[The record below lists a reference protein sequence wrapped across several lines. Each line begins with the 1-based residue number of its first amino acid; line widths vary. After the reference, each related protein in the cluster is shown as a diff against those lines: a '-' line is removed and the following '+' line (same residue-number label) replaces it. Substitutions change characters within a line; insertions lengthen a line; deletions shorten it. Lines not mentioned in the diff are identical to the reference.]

1 MFPLRDENPTELMP
15 LGTVL
20 LIGITAAVWVMVQG
34 AGLSMDALGDSICKY
49 GAIPA
54 EVTGR
59 DDGAGTGPCGLGG
72 LTWQSVLTSI
82 FLHGG
87 WMHIVGNMW
96 FLWIFGNNVEDAM
109 GHARFLA
116 FYLVAGCLAAAAQIS
131 VAPEAVV
138 PMVGASGAVS
148 GVMGAYLVLY
158 PRARVDTLF
167 FFFVFVRVIPLP
179 AWMMLG
185 YWMLIQLFASAMSPP
200 GAGGGVAYMAHVGGF
215 VAGLVLAIPL
225 RGGRT
230 GARGRGGARSFG
242 GGRGSWR

>member
-20 LIGITAAVWVMVQG
+20 LMGITAAVWVVVQG
-34 AGLSMDALGDSICKY
+34 GGLSLNALGDSICTY
-49 GAIPA
+49 GVIPA

-59 DDGAGTGPCGLGG
+59 AGSSGPAPCAMGG
-72 LTWQSVLTSI
+72 LTWQATITSI

-109 GHARFLA
+109 GHLRFLA
-116 FYLVAGCLAAAAQIS
+116 FYLVAGCLAAAAQITS
-131 VAPEAVV
+131 APGAAT

-167 FFFVFVRVIPLP
+167 FFFLFVRVIPLP

-185 YWMLIQLFASAMSPP
+185 YWMLIQLFASTLSPP

-215 VAGLVLAIPL
+215 VAGLVLALPL
-225 RGGRT
+225 RRRGIRP
-230 GARGRGGARSFG
+230 RGRSRLPRVGHG
-242 GGRGSWR
+242 GGRW